1 PVNEVADIAV
11 DRHLAERQFWTEAGS
26 TCLPGSPFRSN
37 LGRGRR
43 RSAPGLGADNSLLDQ
58 LAPTPIGPATTVPGK
73 GSVEGRSRVA
83 TEATLP
89 LAGMRIVDFCWAI
102 AGPLSTRL
110 LADLG
115 ADVIKIESDNRTD
128 PIRYIGPQPPDRE
141 GSVDTNGVFNDCS
154 ANKRAVTLNVDT
166 EQGRE
171 LARRLIATADVVT
184 ANYTPDRLDR
194 WGFDWDSLQ
203 RLRPGL
209 IVANLAVMGTWGP
222 DSGWRSYGSG
232 LVAMCGLAA
241 HTGFDGRVP
250 ECLGTL
256 HTDFTVPY
264 FAATQ
269 IMAAIHHRDRTGE
282 GAFLEMS
289 QYESAVRLLDNEL
302 AQVLNGGP
310 NPGRRANRS
319 PWHWPHGVF
328 AACGEDRWVAIAA
341 RNDTERQ
348 ALATLIGAEAT
359 NDNTAAWTANHTR
372 EEIVAALRAVRVPVS
387 AVEDLADHHLDPD
400 MAQFWATL
408 DLPAGISAE
417 VINQP
422 LTW

>member
-1 PVNEVADIAV
+1 
-11 DRHLAERQFWTEAGS
+11 
-26 TCLPGSPFRSN
+26 
-37 LGRGRR
+37 
-43 RSAPGLGADNSLLDQ
+43 
-58 LAPTPIGPATTVPGK
+58 
-73 GSVEGRSRVA
+73 
-83 TEATLP
+83 
-89 LAGMRIVDFCWAI
+89 
-102 AGPLSTRL
+102 
-110 LADLG
+110 
-115 ADVIKIESDNRTD
+115 
-128 PIRYIGPQPPDRE
+128 
-141 GSVDTNGVFNDCS
+141 
-154 ANKRAVTLNVDT
+154 
-166 EQGRE
+166 
-171 LARRLIATADVVT
+171 
-184 ANYTPDRLDR
+184 
-194 WGFDWDSLQ
+194 WDSLQ
-203 RLRPGL
+203 KLRPGL

-289 QYESAVRLLDNEL
+289 QYESAVRLLDSEL

-319 PWHWPHGVF
+319 PWHRPHGVF
-328 AACGEDRWVAIAA
+328 AARGEDRWVAIAA

-408 DLPAGISAE
+408 DLPAGISAQ

-422 LTW
+422 LTWDGQR